1 MPQVSVIIPSFN
13 HGSYISEAVS
23 SVLSQTEQDLEI
35 IVVDDGSKDDSLKIL
50 GAFSD
55 PRLRIIP
62 QENQGAHAAI
72 NRGLREASSDIFAIL
87 NSDDSYAPERLAHM
101 LKILETDPQ
110 AGLIGSYIEIINS
123 KSSTLGI
130 KHGYQDCSPW
140 NLPQPD
146 RSFRAGSD
154 LHAALLT
161 ENYWSTTSNLVFRK
175 SLYKKVGEFRTLR
188 YVHDWDFALRMAQ
201 QTKLVLVPEPL
212 VRYRVHESNTIR
224 ENQVAMI
231 FEICWCIAMN
241 LPKYIQ
247 EHWQIGRSDS
257 EQIERLYYS
266 MYLFGMDRVLSLM
279 LMQGLSGNLNAALE
293 LLSPENSVRSAYLR
307 IIAENLQH

>member
-13 HGSYISEAVS
+13 HGNYISEAVS
-23 SVLSQTEQDLEI
+23 SVLNQTEQDLEI

-72 NRGLREASSDIFAIL
+72 NRGLREASSNIYAIL
-87 NSDDSYAPERLAHM
+87 NSDDSYAPERLAHVLQI
-101 LKILETDPQ
+101 LKADPQ

-140 NLPQPD
+140 SLPHPD
-146 RSFRAGSD
+146 RSFRAGSN

-175 SLYKKVGEFRTLR
+175 SLYKQVGEFRALR

-241 LPKYIQ
+241 LPEYIQ
-247 EHWQIGRSDS
+247 EHWHIESSAS

-279 LMQGLSGNLNAALE
+279 LMQGLAANPNAALE
-293 LLSPENSVRSAYLR
+293 LLNPENSCRSAYLR
-307 IIAENLQH
+307 IIAESLQH